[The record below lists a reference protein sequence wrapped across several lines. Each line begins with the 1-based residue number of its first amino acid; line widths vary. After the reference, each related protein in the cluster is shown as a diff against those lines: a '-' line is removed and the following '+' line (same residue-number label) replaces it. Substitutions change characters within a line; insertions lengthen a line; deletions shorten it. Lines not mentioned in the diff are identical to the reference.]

1 MRANRELVLAHLNG
15 ICHRVMKYPR
25 LWHYHHK
32 SRHLTNDDFTI
43 ICNNCTGGV
52 ILHDLEQRFNTPTVN
67 LSLSV
72 SDFIEF
78 VSDLRGYFLADVQE
92 EHRLNAAYPIG
103 RIGHGDKV
111 ILLNFVH
118 YKTFEEGRAKWNE
131 RKARVFWDNIF
142 ILVESPEISEHDM
155 ERLSLL
161 EYPVA
166 VLGPENDDFEQRYNF
181 YHGFKYYRG
190 WYAGKALDYKSRLGL
205 TKFLDDFDY
214 ISFLNRE

>member
-1 MRANRELVLAHLNG
+1 MRFSRDFFLAHLNG
-15 ICHRVMKYPR
+15 LCHRLMKYPR
-25 LWHYHHK
+25 LWYYRRK
-32 SRHLTNDDFTI
+32 SKQLVNDGFSLF
-43 ICNNCTGGV
+43 CNNCTGGV
-52 ILHDLEQRFNTPTVN
+52 ILHDLGQRFTSPTIN
-67 LSLSV
+67 LAFSV

-78 VSDLRGYFLADVQE
+78 VCKLREYLHAEIQE
-92 EHRLNAAYPIG
+92 ERRLHSPYPIG
-103 RIGHGDKV
+103 RIDHENKA
-111 ILLNFVH
+111 IFLNFVH
-118 YKTFEEGRAKWNE
+118 YKTFEEGKEKWNE
-131 RKARVFWDNIF
+131 RKARIFWDNIF

-155 ERLSLL
+155 ERLRLL

-181 YHGFKYYRG
+181 YHGFKWYRG